1 LPGIVILLVK
11 SWRDGGLKKACQPH
25 IGGSLRLAALHADH
39 ARRSPMSIKCA
50 NKALIALCVT
60 LAITLVLMVYA

>member
-1 LPGIVILLVK
+1 MAGWWLEKGM
-11 SWRDGGLKKACQPH
+11 SATYW
-25 IGGSLRLAALHADH
+25 GSLRLAAPHADH
-39 ARRSPMSIKCA
+39 ARRSPMSIKWA

>member
-1 LPGIVILLVK
+1 M
-11 SWRDGGLKKACQPH
+11 
-25 IGGSLRLAALHADH
+25 RLAAPHADH
-39 ARRSPMSIKCA
+39 ARRSPMSIKWA